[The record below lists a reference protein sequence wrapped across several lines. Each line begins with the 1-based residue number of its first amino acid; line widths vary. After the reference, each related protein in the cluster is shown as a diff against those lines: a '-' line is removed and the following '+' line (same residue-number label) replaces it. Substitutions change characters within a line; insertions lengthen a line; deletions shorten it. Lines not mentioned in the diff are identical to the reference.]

1 MIQTSWKPATCIFQV
16 IEGGGHLAQSQA
28 KQQKIDHHGADAR
41 IRTAD
46 LLITNQLLYQLSYIG
61 LHKEMTYLYEGDALV
76 NIKSVSI
83 RQLTFPP
90 FLASLRPST
99 L

>member
-1 MIQTSWKPATCIFQV
+1 
-16 IEGGGHLAQSQA
+16 
-28 KQQKIDHHGADAR
+28 
-41 IRTAD
+41 
-46 LLITNQLLYQLSYIG
+46 
-61 LHKEMTYLYEGDALV
+61 MTYLYEGDALV